1 MEKDLKAIICKA
13 IDDREDDLN
22 HVSQEIWKNPEL
34 NFEERFAHRLLTTFL
49 ENEGFKVHKSYPIET
64 SFVAK
69 YGNNIEQRV
78 RIGIICEYDAL
89 PGIGHAC
96 GHNLIAEAGIGAAIG
111 ENIYKLTCK
120 YVHVMN
126 LGMYVCMYVC
136 MHVYI
141 YVL

>member
-13 IDDREDDLN
+13 IDDRKDDLN

-89 PGIGHAC
+89 
-96 GHNLIAEAGIGAAIG
+96 L
-111 ENIYKLTCK
+111 
-120 YVHVMN
+120 VSD
-126 LGMYVCMYVC
+126 
-136 MHVYI
+136 MHVDI
-141 YVL
+141 TLSQKLVSVLPSVRTYTN